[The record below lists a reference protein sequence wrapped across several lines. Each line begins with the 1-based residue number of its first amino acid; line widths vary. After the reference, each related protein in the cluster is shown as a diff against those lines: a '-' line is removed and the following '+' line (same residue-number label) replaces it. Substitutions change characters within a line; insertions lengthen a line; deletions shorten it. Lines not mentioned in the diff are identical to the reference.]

1 MINVNKN
8 MDNSE
13 LKNALKHLLV
23 ELLED
28 ETDFKNKSANDMYTL
43 GQLSA
48 TQYNSVKI
56 ENILELFGSS
66 RTSTIDVKS

>member
-1 MINVNKN
+1 MG
-8 MDNSE
+8 SS
-13 LKNALKHLLV
+13 LV

-48 TQYNSVKI
+48 TQYNRVKI

-66 RTSTIDVKS
+66 RISTIDVKS